1 MSDQVHYIPVGFDFD
16 RLIRPIGKGELE
28 ADRVVLITHRGEPE
42 DDPTDRAARLAS
54 DMTVKL
60 EKTFDLIDIEVQ
72 KRGID
77 LDTMYDY
84 EALYKKAH
92 GYILTEL
99 ENENEVFVNISSMP
113 RTVSFAFAT
122 AADSLITEKQEEIEN
137 IRERLH
143 TYYVAPREYLVL
155 EMLDVLEDAADA
167 FDELKECEDI
177 RVHQHY
183 DEIMNILNR
192 VDESGVTE
200 GTRDDLDGKRY
211 VEFPSSPG
219 SNVEGFEED
228 VLRFLK
234 GKGRFKST
242 SKLAEEM
249 AVETGVGYNESF
261 RSRVQYNVTKL
272 DKKGYITRED
282 VGNRLETRI
291 STMGKMWVETH

>member
-1 MSDQVHYIPVGFDFD
+1 MGDRVHYLPVGFDFD
-16 RLIRPIGKGELE
+16 RLIRPIGKKELE
-28 ADRVVLITHRGEPE
+28 ADRVVLITHEGEPE
-42 DDPTDRAARLAS
+42 DDPADRAARLAS
-54 DMTVKL
+54 DMTEKL

-77 LDTMYDY
+77 LDTIYNY
-84 EALYKKAH
+84 EKLYKMAH

-99 ENENEVFVNISSMP
+99 ERENDVFVNISSMP

-155 EMLDVLEDAADA
+155 EMIDVLENAADA
-167 FDELKECEDI
+167 FDDLKKYEDI

-183 DEIMNILNR
+183 EEITDILSR

-200 GTRDDLDGKRY
+200 GTRDDINGDMY
-211 VEFPSSPG
+211 VEFPTSPG

-234 GKGRFKST
+234 GKGKFKST
-242 SKLAEEM
+242 SVLAEEM
-249 AVETGVGYNESF
+249 AEQTGEEYNESF

-272 DKKGYITRED
+272 DKKGYITRKD
-282 VGNRLETRI
+282 AGNRLETRL